1 MIHVRGAR
9 AVVLYGVVSL
19 PEVNLKWRLE
29 ITSVSCPSKR
39 LAVENVPGGRRAGSR
54 RESRSSGNTTSVA
67 ETSKSGS
74 PSPAE
79 PEIDHTLE
87 DGTARITVRG
97 ELTEAARRPLVRCMT
112 DLLLGHQ
119 PLDRA
124 ELHLADVSFMNSAGM
139 AVLVQLQ
146 KMADPRRVA
155 VALVAPPV
163 AVARPLQLTGL
174 WHRFELVD
182 VPEGLHPET
191 GGA

>member
-1 MIHVRGAR
+1 M
-9 AVVLYGVVSL
+9 S
-19 PEVNLKWRLE
+19 N
-29 ITSVSCPSKR
+29 
-39 LAVENVPGGRRAGSR
+39 
-54 RESRSSGNTTSVA
+54 A
-67 ETSKSGS
+67 ES

-79 PEIDHTLE
+79 PEVEHTLE

-97 ELTEAARRPLVRCMT
+97 ELTEAARRPLVRCLT

-124 ELHLADVSFMNSAGM
+124 ELHLAEVSFMNSAGM

-146 KMADPRRVA
+146 KMAAPRRVA
-155 VALVAPPV
+155 VVLVSPPA
-163 AVARPLQLTGL
+163 AVARPLQLSGL

-182 VPEGLHPET
+182 VAEGLHPRA